1 MKDYDLIISSNDDI
15 IKFTVKETSKLTK
28 VRTPAI
34 VLIIA
39 FMVHKIVLTRDVLL
53 AFTSVNVL
61 SSEVTLG
68 LQQAAKLFT
77 GADILQL
84 TILCILS
91 ILLFC
96 RQDREDTMI
105 VMKNIGVQLK
115 CKSNWKFIAKSDKN
129 IFIPLSNIID
139 LVIHEGFYG
148 YGQVIYYM
156 CVLTKNDSNKKDDM
170 IKVVFSELL
179 PRKELL
185 VSVWKQ
191 SRQKLFENKRF
202 FRRVPGQGLKL
213 VE

>member
-15 IKFTVKETSKLTK
+15 IKFTVKDTSKLTQI
-28 VRTPAI
+28 RLPTIA
-34 VLIIA
+34 LIIA
-39 FMVHKIVLTRDVLL
+39 YMIH
-53 AFTSVNVL
+53 NVITKVIW
-61 SSEVTLG
+61 SNITL
-68 LQQAAKLFT
+68 
-77 GADILQL
+77 DNLQL
-84 TILCILS
+84 IAQEFTQFQLVQFIALTIICILV
-91 ILLFC
+91 FC

-105 VMKNIGVQLK
+105 VMKNIGIQLK
-115 CKSNWKFIAKSDKN
+115 CKSSWKFINKSDKN

-156 CVLTKNDSNKKDDM
+156 CVLTKSESNKKDDM

-191 SRQKLFENKRF
+191 SRQKLFEKKRF